1 METLLPHPSPSEG
14 DQNAWNQN
22 YKYIFEIIDTDKPII
37 NDDEINTSN
46 VRVGFS
52 KKKQLSMQYA
62 GQGQSKAKKSKQNA
76 FSHKRTMLDINLNVY
91 LLVKKTLNLVLAVNI
106 CP

>member
-1 METLLPHPSPSEG
+1 METLLPHPWPSEG

-52 KKKQLSMQYA
+52 EKKTEYA
-62 GQGQSKAKKSKQNA
+62 VGGTGSKQGQKK
-76 FSHKRTMLDINLNVY
+76 
-91 LLVKKTLNLVLAVNI
+91 
-106 CP
+106 

>member
-1 METLLPHPSPSEG
+1 METLLPHPAPPEG

-22 YKYIFEIIDTDKPII
+22 YKYIFEAIDIDKPII

-52 KKKQLSMQYA
+52 EKKTEYA
-62 GQGQSKAKKSKQNA
+62 VCGTGSKQGQKK
-76 FSHKRTMLDINLNVY
+76 
-91 LLVKKTLNLVLAVNI
+91 
-106 CP
+106 